1 MPNVE
6 NNFKIL
12 QRKFVFF
19 IYKLEIVQYS
29 KRKEAFTMYF

>member
-19 IYKLEIVQYS
+19 INKLEIVQYC
-29 KRKEAFTMYF
+29 KKKEAFTMFF